1 MKTTAKRTTKMTAK
15 PTTRRAPVKPRLS
28 RRRNGSYAT
37 LPLARAARLALPKL
51 GPQRSLALSIS
62 IFLAVMLIGLLALPQ
77 YAIAQIEI
85 KGNQGTPTD
94 ELRDAVG
101 FAKGANI
108 FLLRSRDVA
117 EAVKSVPGVEGV
129 NVNVTLPGTLTIKVK
144 DVKPEVFWQTNSH
157 TLWVDAK
164 GVVYEQPALSIER
177 KLTIQDYSGRVYK
190 RGDRVD
196 QSVIDGARELS
207 VLLGNEVKGFEFQRD
222 GELTVVSSKG
232 WKAQF
237 NTRSSY
243 DPQLAALRKTL
254 STVSGVGHID
264 VRVPSLVSYKLVG
277 VQ

>member
-1 MKTTAKRTTKMTAK
+1 
-15 PTTRRAPVKPRLS
+15 
-28 RRRNGSYAT
+28 
-37 LPLARAARLALPKL
+37 
-51 GPQRSLALSIS
+51 
-62 IFLAVMLIGLLALPQ
+62 MLIGLLALPQ

-101 FAKGANI
+101 FARGANI

-144 DVKPEVFWQTNSH
+144 DVKPEVFWQTNSQ

-207 VLLGNEVKGFEFQRD
+207 VRLGNEVKGFEFQRD

-237 NTRSSY
+237 STRSSY
-243 DPQLAALRKTL
+243 EPQLAALRKTL

-264 VRVPSLVSYKLVG
+264 VRVPSLVSYRLVG
-277 VQ
+277 AQ